1 MKRNRKRQLNKL
13 VESSM
18 QRGGKATALK
28 VLHDSPPSSK
38 PPASKHLLHESNYK
52 VIALHIVMFIY
63 TVMHLRSAEE
73 VLQDSPP
80 SVTTGEQAPA
90 SKREIHLAACMRT
103 TTTTPSLE
111 KCDGN

>member
-1 MKRNRKRQLNKL
+1 
-13 VESSM
+13 M
-18 QRGGKATALK
+18 QCGGKATALK
-28 VLHDSPPSSK
+28 VLQDSPPSSK

-90 SKREIHLAACMRT
+90 SKREIHLAACLRT